1 MCIKNKK
8 RVFALADC
16 NSFYASCERVFN
28 PKLENKPV
36 VVLSNNDGCIVAR
49 TNEAKALG
57 IKMGEPLFK
66 AKKTIERYKVK
77 VFSSNYTLYGSMSN
91 RVMKILELS
100 FPNIEIY
107 SIDEAFMDIS
117 SLKKIYNYS
126 NYASKVREIILK
138 WTGIPVSIGIGET
151 KTLAKIANHIVKNNP
166 RIKGVFDITKIKN
179 KEKILKT
186 IKVEKIWG
194 IGKRL
199 SKFLI
204 KNNIN
209 NAYEL
214 AKQDNRW
221 VRKNMNLLGLKTKME
236 LNGISCYELEDGY
249 KLRKSCCVSR
259 SFGKKVSSLKDMQEA
274 VSTYIARAAEK
285 IRSESLVANNINLY
299 IRTNPFNN
307 NPREYYSNSIS
318 VSLNYPTNNSIQ
330 IVKTAVEGIKNIYRK
345 GYKYKKAGI
354 ILHELSDEFSTKGL
368 LDYNREISD
377 ALMRS
382 MDNINNRYG
391 SSTLQLASEGIKKN
405 WRLQR
410 EKISPC
416 YTTNFK
422 DLMIVKS

>member
-194 IGKRL
+194 IGNKL
-199 SKFLI
+199 SEFLI
-204 KNNIN
+204 KNNIK
-209 NAYEL
+209 NAYEFTQ
-214 AKQDNRW
+214 QDNSW
-221 VRKNMNLLGLKTKME
+221 IRKNMNILGLKTKME
-236 LNGISCYELEDGY
+236 LSGISCYELENNS

-259 SFGKKVSSLKDMQEA
+259 SFGKRIIKLKDMQEA
-274 VSTYIARAAEK
+274 ISTYISKAAEK
-285 IRSESLVANNINLY
+285 IRIEKLVANNINLY
-299 IRTNPFNN
+299 IRTNPFNK
-307 NPREYYSNSIS
+307 NPKEYYTNSIS
-318 VSLNYPTNNSIQ
+318 IPLDYPTNNTITLNK
-330 IVKTAVEGIKNIYRK
+330 KTLIGLNKIFKK
-345 GYKYKKAGI
+345 GYLYQKAGV
-354 ILHELSDEFSTKGL
+354 ILSGLEIENTDLNLFKQNDEKEKT
-368 LDYNREISD
+368 
-377 ALMRS
+377 LMNTF
-382 MDNINNRYG
+382 DFINKKHGKN
-391 SSTLQLASEGIKKN
+391 SLCIASEGIQKKWLMKRN
-405 WRLQR
+405 
-410 EKISPC
+410 KCSSNF
-416 YTTNFK
+416 TTNLK
-422 DLMIVKS
+422 DLLMVRC